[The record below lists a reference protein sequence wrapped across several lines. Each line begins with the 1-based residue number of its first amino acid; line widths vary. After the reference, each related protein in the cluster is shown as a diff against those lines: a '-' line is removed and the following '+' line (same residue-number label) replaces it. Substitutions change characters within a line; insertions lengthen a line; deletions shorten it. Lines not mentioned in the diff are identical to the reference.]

1 MKKFILLSFLLVG
14 CCGPS
19 SRHQPPPAP
28 YVIVVP
34 ATAPHGVQPRATG
47 NAAVTL
53 GWVLSSAST
62 IQSQTLSYGVQN
74 GVYTNDT
81 VLAANVTQYQIT
93 GLVYSQSYW
102 FAVKAL
108 DNNGLYSPYSVP
120 LNYVTTNAPAVPP
133 PPPTG
138 LKVISA
144 P

>member
-1 MKKFILLSFLLVG
+1 MKRFVPFLLFLCG
-14 CCGPS
+14 C
-19 SRHQPPPAP
+19 HTIV
-28 YVIVVP
+28 YVPVP
-34 ATAPHGVQPRATG
+34 ATSTPPHDLHPRAASA
-47 NAAVTL
+47 AAVTL
-53 GWVLSSAST
+53 GWVPSAATT
-62 IQSQTLSYGVQN
+62 IQSQTLSFGVQN

-93 GLVYSQSYW
+93 GLVYAQSYW

-108 DNNGLYSPYSVP
+108 DVNGLYSPYSVP

-133 PPPTG
+133 PPPTN